1 MDFIN
6 RLISTCISTCI
17 VFTLLAMSN
26 AHSQP
31 IELVG
36 PNNKVAG
43 KNQAKTYGPV
53 KPTDT
58 LWRIA
63 FNNRPDP
70 KLSVDQ
76 VLIAIFM
83 ANPHAFKN
91 NDIHSIIDGTTITI
105 PAQSDIAS
113 ITDAAAKLR
122 IANNDQLKTNQPAV
136 RKPTPSVITKP
147 VEVVPEPIETMREPS
162 NSMNEDDK
170 ASATND
176 GMPTAMN
183 MNKPTTQAMPNNMEN
198 PGLSEQLTL
207 AMTDMQLLIKE
218 NQELKA
224 QIKALDDKLAEMQ
237 TQEALDLQAY
247 DELAELKAELE
258 DIQLA
263 KDMEHDSIFNN
274 GWVIGTIMSLL
285 STGIMAGVFFWLVRR
300 HKPQPEIQEPAKEV
314 SEDPEVP
321 DLETDDDLLS
331 EDLDDDLLISDEDD
345 DLLEISDIDDLADLD
360 DDLLTSDSDD
370 ELLVPSDL
378 DEIQLDDS
386 SELPDDLAESV
397 TETDTEDDGILAQ
410 DDLEALLAQAD
421 ELEEE
426 ESQGNP
432 DISDEIVSTDD
443 IDALLAQADGLE
455 PSDSEDV
462 ASDDDID
469 ALLEQANDAVADD
482 DIDALLDSANET
494 VDVDDVDA
502 LLDGANETVDVDDI
516 DALLDGANDSVAADD
531 IDALLDG
538 ANETVDVD
546 DIDALLD
553 GANETVDVDDIDALL
568 EGANE
573 TVDVDDIDALLD
585 GANETV
591 DADDIDSLLAET
603 DTLVEEDAIEPAAEV
618 AADDIDALLAETDTL
633 VEEDVIEPAAE
644 VAADDIDALLAETDT
659 LVEED
664 AIEPAAEVAADDI
677 DALLAETDTLV
688 EEDAIEPA
696 AEVAVDDI
704 DALLAETDTLVDEDA
719 IESVVE
725 VAADDI
731 DAIMAESDIEP
742 LPLEVE
748 DDASIVSPET
758 IDDLLGD
765 MDSLLSE
772 SDDQEAPLST
782 LEQLS
787 QLDQVEQPYLMT
799 EDALDEF
806 ETDNTV
812 QESEPAPQ
820 LDSTSSALS
829 QAIEPLDTIEASLP
843 DSPEVNTDVPSELA
857 PSQEAQHLVDALD
870 NMLGTAESS
879 LTEPATQ
886 ELDEFIN
893 SHAIALDDND
903 LTQNMAEFDE
913 DSVIESSQEQVASA
927 AIMDELETFTELD
940 ESKPSIDLIDAEAE
954 LNEQLPKFEQ
964 ENSFIDIDKLLDE
977 SAMNEQESE
986 PYQNVDL
993 DIGLDE
999 FPEMLPEADGVDVD
1013 DDPNGASKKLD
1024 LARAYLEIDD
1034 EDSARDMLEQ
1044 VKQTGDSAQVKE
1056 VEKLTKRLK

>member
-26 AHSQP
+26 AHAQP

-70 KLSVDQ
+70 NLSVDQ

-122 IANNDQLKTNQPAV
+122 IANNDQLKTNQPAA
-136 RKPTPSVITKP
+136 RKPTPSVVTKP
-147 VEVVPEPIETMREPS
+147 VEIVAEPIETMRKPS

-170 ASATND
+170 ASAAND
-176 GMPTAMN
+176 GMSMA
-183 MNKPTTQAMPNNMEN
+183 MNKPTEQVMPNDMEN
-198 PGLSEQLTL
+198 PGLSEQLAL

-237 TQEALDLQAY
+237 TQEALDLQAHE
-247 DELAELKAELE
+247 ELAELKAELD

-285 STGIMAGVFFWLVRR
+285 STGIMAGVFFWLLRR
-300 HKPQPEIQEPAKEV
+300 YKPQPEIEEPATEV
-314 SEDPEVP
+314 SEEAGVP
-321 DLETDDDLLS
+321 DLEADDDLLS
-331 EDLDDDLLISDEDD
+331 EEIDDDLLITDEDD
-345 DLLEISDIDDLADLD
+345 DLLEISDIDDLD
-360 DDLLTSDSDD
+360 DDLLTSDGDD

-386 SELPDDLAESV
+386 SELPDEPAQSESVAEAES
-397 TETDTEDDGILAQ
+397 EDDGILAQ

-426 ESQGNP
+426 ESQGDP
-432 DISDEIVSTDD
+432 DLSDEIVSTDD
-443 IDALLAQADGLE
+443 IDALLAQADELE

-462 ASDDDID
+462 TSDDDID

-494 VDVDDVDA
+494 VD
-502 LLDGANETVDVDDI
+502 
-516 DALLDGANDSVAADD
+516 ADD

-538 ANETVDVD
+538 ANETVDAD

-553 GANETVDVDDIDALL
+553 GANETVDADDIDALL
-568 EGANE
+568 DGANE
-573 TVDVDDIDALLD
+573 TVDADDIDALLD

-591 DADDIDSLLAET
+591 DADDIDS
-603 DTLVEEDAIEPAAEV
+603 
-618 AADDIDALLAETDTL
+618 LLAETDTL

-696 AEVAVDDI
+696 AEVAADDI
-704 DALLAETDTLVDEDA
+704 DALLAETDTLVEEDV
-719 IESVVE
+719 IEPAAE
-725 VAADDI
+725 VAVDDI
-731 DAIMAESDIEP
+731 DALMAESDIEP

-772 SDDQEAPLST
+772 SDDEAPLST

-806 ETDNTV
+806 ETDNTL
-812 QESEPAPQ
+812 QESEPAQ
-820 LDSTSSALS
+820 QIDSAPSALS
-829 QAIEPLDTIEASLP
+829 QAIEPLDTVDTSLP
-843 DSPEVNTDVPSELA
+843 DSSDVSTDVPSELA

-893 SHAIALDDND
+893 SQAIALDDND
-903 LTQNMAEFDE
+903 LAQNMAEFDE
-913 DSVIESSQEQVASA
+913 DSVIEPVTESSQEQVAPA
-927 AIMDELETFTELD
+927 AVMDESEAFTEID

-1056 VEKLTKRLK
+1056 VEKLMKRLK

>member
-6 RLISTCISTCI
+6 RLMSTCISTCI
-17 VFTLLAMSN
+17 VFTLLALSDVN
-26 AHSQP
+26 AQP

-43 KNQAKTYGPV
+43 KNQAATYGPV

-83 ANPHAFKN
+83 ANPQAFKN
-91 NDIHSIIDGTTITI
+91 NDIHSIIDGSTITI
-105 PAQSDIAS
+105 PSQSDIAT

-122 IANNDQLKTNQPAV
+122 IANNDQLKTNRPVV
-136 RKPTPSVITKP
+136 RQATPTVLTKP
-147 VEVVPEPIETMREPS
+147 VEVIPEPVETFRDTT
-162 NSMNEDDK
+162 NSTQEELGKPVDDIQMNEMVDDSVEK
-170 ASATND
+170 V
-176 GMPTAMN
+176 MP
-183 MNKPTTQAMPNNMEN
+183 QAVEN
-198 PGLSEQLTL
+198 PGLSEQLAL

-218 NQELKA
+218 NQALKA
-224 QIKALDDKLAEMQ
+224 QIKALDEKLAEMQ
-237 TQEALDLQAY
+237 TQEALDLQAH

-285 STGIMAGVFFWLVRR
+285 STGIMAGIFIWLLRR
-300 HKPQPEIQEPAKEV
+300 HKPAPQPEEPAKEV
-314 SEDPEVP
+314 SEDVGIP
-321 DLETDDDLLS
+321 DLETDDDLLT
-331 EDLDDDLLISDEDD
+331 EDLDDDLLISDDD
-345 DLLEISDIDDLADLD
+345 DLLEISDIDDLTDLD
-360 DDLLTSDSDD
+360 DDLLSSDGDD

-386 SELPDDLAESV
+386 SELPDELSEPQAEIAQ
-397 TETDTEDDGILAQ
+397 EPADDGILAQ

-426 ESQGNP
+426 EAQGDP
-432 DISDEIVSTDD
+432 ELSDEIVSTDD
-443 IDALLAQADGLE
+443 IDALLAQADELA
-455 PSDSEDV
+455 PSEGDDVTSE
-462 ASDDDID
+462 DDID
-469 ALLEQANDAVADD
+469 ALLEQANGAVP
-482 DIDALLDSANET
+482 E
-494 VDVDDVDA
+494 
-502 LLDGANETVDVDDI
+502 
-516 DALLDGANDSVAADD
+516 
-531 IDALLDG
+531 
-538 ANETVDVD
+538 
-546 DIDALLD
+546 
-553 GANETVDVDDIDALL
+553 DDIDALL
-568 EGANE
+568 ESANE
-573 TVDVDDIDALLD
+573 TVDADDIDALLD

-591 DADDIDSLLAET
+591 DADDIDALLDGANET
-603 DTLVEEDAIEPAAEV
+603 VDADDIDALLDGANETVDADDIDALLDGANETV
-618 AADDIDALLAETDTL
+618 DADDIDALIDGANDAVDVDNIDALLDGANAQVDADDIDALLAETDTL
-633 VEEDVIEPAAE
+633 AEEDTIEPAAD
-644 VAADDIDALLAETDT
+644 VASDDIDALLAETDT

-664 AIEPAAEVAADDI
+664 AIEPAADVAVDDI

-696 AEVAVDDI
+696 ADVSVDDIDALLAETDTLVEEDAIEPAADVAVDDI
-704 DALLAETDTLVDEDA
+704 DALLAETDTLVEEDA
-719 IESVVE
+719 IEPAVD
-725 VAADDI
+725 VASDDI
-731 DAIMAESDIEP
+731 DALLAETDT
-742 LPLEVE
+742 LVE
-748 DDASIVSPET
+748 EDAVEQAADVAVDD
-758 IDDLLGD
+758 IDDMLTD
-765 MDSLLSE
+765 MDSVLNE
-772 SDDQEAPLST
+772 PDAKPPLST

-799 EDALDEF
+799 QDAID
-806 ETDNTV
+806 ETDIA
-812 QESEPAPQ
+812 ESLAEISDEPAVPQ
-820 LDSTSSALS
+820 TELS
-829 QAIEPLDTIEASLP
+829 QAIEPLESFEQPISDIQ
-843 DSPEVNTDVPSELA
+843 NTDTGVPSELA

-870 NMLGTAESS
+870 NMLGDSDISTG
-879 LTEPATQ
+879 EPAAQ

-893 SHAIALDDND
+893 PQAIALDDND
-903 LTQNMAEFDE
+903 LTQSMAEFDE
-913 DSVIESSQEQVASA
+913 DSVIEPVADSSSKPQANDAMV
-927 AIMDELETFTELD
+927 DELDAFMQS
-940 ESKPSIDLIDAEAE
+940 ESKNADIDLIDAEAE

-977 SAMNEQESE
+977 SAMNEQDSE

-999 FPEMLPEADGVDVD
+999 FPEMLPEADGIDVD

-1056 VEKLTKRLK
+1056 VEKLMKRLK